1 MSHSVPSESSVIDTT
16 FLVGTDLVEFD
27 HRDLPIYQTAEARW
41 DCFDEQPYGAPL
53 DRLFG
58 EMADVHL
65 LEHFTVAND
74 PILIADDPLVLLA
87 NLIDGLSLPMADPVA
102 LPMPEL
108 AAVYDFGSGADS
120 LNSYDLWVFD
130 SHA

>member
-1 MSHSVPSESSVIDTT
+1 MEPNLVRFQHQPSPDS
-16 FLVGTDLVEFD
+16 
-27 HRDLPIYQTAEARW
+27 PWAEAGH
-41 DCFDEQPYGAPL
+41 DAPAFGAAL

-58 EMADVHL
+58 ETADVHL
-65 LEHFTVAND
+65 LEHFTVVSD

-87 NLIDGLSLPMADPVA
+87 NLIDGVSLPMADPVA

-108 AAVYDFGSGADS
+108 AAVYDFGSGAES
-120 LNSYDLWVFD
+120 LNAHDLWVFD

>member
-1 MSHSVPSESSVIDTT
+1 MEPS
-16 FLVGTDLVEFD
+16 LVRFQHPPSPDSLW
-27 HRDLPIYQTAEARW
+27 AEAGH
-41 DCFDEQPYGAPL
+41 DVSAFGSAL

-58 EMADVHL
+58 ETAGVHL
-65 LEHFTVAND
+65 LERFTVAD
-74 PILIADDPLVLLA
+74 APILIADDPLVLLA
-87 NLIDGLSLPMADPVA
+87 NLIEGVSLPMADPVA

-120 LNSYDLWVFD
+120 LTAHDLWVFD

>member
-1 MSHSVPSESSVIDTT
+1 LPASA
-16 FLVGTDLVEFD
+16 LVRPALGRGGSRRAGF
-27 HRDLPIYQTAEARW
+27 RGRAR
-41 DCFDEQPYGAPL
+41 P
-53 DRLFG
+53 LFG